1 MSIKIEQI
9 GPTEVNELKKISE
22 ETFAATFGPEN
33 TPTDLKEYL
42 THAYNTEQL
51 LIEINNPDSFFFFA
65 YYNDQLAGYLKLNIK
80 QAQSETFA
88 DNALEIERIYLK
100 TGFQR
105 QGLGTALFQKA
116 LELATKQ
123 KVAKIW
129 LGVWEN
135 NKRAQKFY
143 HKLGFKQIGDH
154 VFQLGRDS
162 QRDLIMQKNLAF
174 NKRKQ

>member
-1 MSIKIEQI
+1 MTIKIEQI
-9 GPTEVNELKKISE
+9 GTKQVNELKKISE

-42 THAYNTEQL
+42 AHAYNTEQL
-51 LIEINNPDSFFFFA
+51 LTEIKNPDSFFFFA

-80 QAQSETFA
+80 QAQSEKFA

-100 TGFQR
+100 PGFQR
-105 QGLGTALFQKA
+105 QGLGTALFNKTI
-116 LELATKQ
+116 ELAAKQ
-123 KVAKIW
+123 RVDRIW

-135 NKRAQKFY
+135 NTLAQKFY

-154 VFQLGRDS
+154 VFQLGTDP
-162 QRDLIMQKNLAF
+162 QRDLIMEKEL
-174 NKRKQ
+174 